1 MFGATNALATR
12 VITLIALVVLAITL
26 SACGGDED
34 SNQPVAG
41 NQADAMFVN
50 AMIPHHQGA
59 IDMAKIAKAK
69 SKRDEVLNLAEAIVT
84 TQQAEIETLEQMKSD
99 LPDTMSSMMDD
110 NAMSQMRQDT
120 ADLEKADDFDS
131 AFIAAMI
138 PHHQS
143 AIEMAE
149 MVTNSGAS
157 PEVAKLAQAIIA
169 AQTDEIEMMEKWS
182 VDWYGTTPET
192 GSTGSMPHGD
202 PGH

>member
-1 MFGATNALATR
+1 MFDATHALATR
-12 VITLIALVVLAITL
+12 AITLAALLALAITL
-26 SACGGDED
+26 SACGDDD
-34 SNQPVAG
+34 SNQPIVG

-59 IDMAKIAKAK
+59 IDMAKIAKVQ
-69 SKRDEVLNLAEAIVT
+69 SKREEVLNLAEAIIT

-110 NAMSQMRQDT
+110 NAMSQMHQDT

-182 VDWYGTTPET
+182 VDWYGSTPET
-192 GSTGSMPHGD
+192 GSADSMPHGD